1 MIYVHFVN
9 FVAPDLSLFYK
20 RYIYNVI
27 VRYRLVNAK
36 TSTSLFTQKTS
47 TLGGARLENVG
58 VWDLSILR

>member
-1 MIYVHFVN
+1 MIYVHFVY

-36 TSTSLFTQKTS
+36 TSTPLFTLPKN
-47 TLGGARLENVG
+47 LHP
-58 VWDLSILR
+58 